1 MQQTLV
7 YRWPFS
13 SQQEVT
19 IDSTVTEFKLTRL
32 HPMSKYTVQLQ
43 GERGG
48 SYTAAIST
56 EFTTGK
62 WSNIFDFIKKLNK
75 TSKAQFHK
83 VRLSL

>member
-1 MQQTLV
+1 
-7 YRWPFS
+7 
-13 SQQEVT
+13 
-19 IDSTVTEFKLTRL
+19 
-32 HPMSKYTVQLQ
+32 MSKYTVQLQ

-48 SYTAAIST
+48 SYTATIST